1 MKNKTKWII
10 IIVSF
15 FGVIVT
21 IFSHQQHQKT
31 EQARALKAQQEAEAA
46 AKAEA
51 ERLARE
57 KLNKKIQELE
67 TEAGKITGELDKVNS
82 DEMLCDNAEEA
93 ATVAEQVL
101 ADIKTYRT
109 EHSEEDQEAVES
121 SLEMLK
127 EAEETAQMILD
138 IKSIDETLSAIY
150 SFSEDSVAMST
161 AKNDKIFREVQ
172 TEIWKV
178 QDTYPKKLEQYEKAI
193 SRISDE
199 WNYVND
205 EWNYETSTLKVTVEP
220 RETSYTKYWICRIK
234 TFSPAQLRSALNG
247 GTYGNPRTPTSEE
260 VAAHN
265 GVIGVNGSGF
275 SYGSGIPAEGKSMIK
290 EGKVYNDVYSNGN
303 IMCVTSDGGMFT
315 AIAGMTTEEML
326 NRSVIDTYCFGPT
339 LVENGQ
345 RYEISG
351 DFNQTYRY
359 QRTAVGM
366 VSPGDYYIVVVD
378 GKGAGGSEGM
388 TYEEIQDVF
397 LDLNCQYAYMMD
409 GGGST
414 TLVFKGR
421 IINSLTDGGRERPVA
436 DILYFI
442 DAGDGGEGDDIV
454 IHEDEAMLRPSSGN

>member
-1 MKNKTKWII
+1 MKNRSKLII
-10 IIVSF
+10 ILSF
-15 FGVIVT
+15 FLILCAAFGY
-21 IFSHQQHQKT
+21 QQYQKN
-31 EQARALKAQQEAEAA
+31 EQARELIAQQEAEAA

-51 ERLARE
+51 ERIEQE
-57 KLNKKIQELE
+57 KSNKRIQELE
-67 TEAGKITGELDKVNS
+67 TEAGKIMEALNKVNT
-82 DEMLCDNAEEA
+82 DDILCENVEA
-93 ATVAEQVL
+93 AATAAQQVL
-101 ADIKTYRT
+101 TDIESYRA
-109 EHSEEDQEAVES
+109 EHGEEEQTVIES
-121 SLEMLK
+121 SLEML
-127 EAEETAQMILD
+127 EETEEEAQTILD
-138 IKSIDETLSAIY
+138 VKSIDETLASIY
-150 SFSEDSVAMST
+150 SFQDDSVAMST

-178 QDTYPKKLEQYEKAI
+178 PDTYPKKLKQYEKAI
-193 SRISDE
+193 SKISDE

-220 RETSYTKYWICRIK
+220 RETSYTKYWVCRIK

-247 GTYGNPRTPTSEE
+247 GTYGNPRTPTSAE

-290 EGKVYNDVYSNGN
+290 EGEVYNDVYSNGN

-315 AIAGMTTEEML
+315 AVAGMTTEEML

-397 LDLNCQYAYMMD
+397 LDLDCQYAYMMD

-421 IINSLTDGGRERPVA
+421 VINSLTDGGRERPVA

-442 DAGDGGEGDDIV
+442 DAGDGGEGDNIV
-454 IHEDEAMLRPSSGN
+454 IHEDEAMLRPGSEN

>member
-1 MKNKTKWII
+1 MKNRSKVII
-10 IIVSF
+10 IIAF
-15 FGVIVT
+15 FLILCAALGCW
-21 IFSHQQHQKT
+21 QYQKN

-67 TEAGKITGELDKVNS
+67 TEAGKITGVLDKVNS
-82 DEMLCDNAEEA
+82 DEMLCDNPEEA
-93 ATVAEQVL
+93 AAVAEQVL

-127 EAEETAQMILD
+127 EAEETAQMIQD